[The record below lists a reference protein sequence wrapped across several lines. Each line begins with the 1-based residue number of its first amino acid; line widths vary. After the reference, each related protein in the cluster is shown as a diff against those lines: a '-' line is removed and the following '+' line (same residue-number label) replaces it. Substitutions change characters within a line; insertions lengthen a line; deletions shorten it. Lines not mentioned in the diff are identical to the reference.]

1 MRGYIL
7 GVVLGA
13 IMWALIIGAISSCAQ
28 RFRIGNGAY
37 MQNIRIESQDNCSNF
52 NGVKL
57 CPKENI

>member
-1 MRGYIL
+1 MKGYIL

-13 IMWALIIGAISSCAQ
+13 MMWALIIGAICSCAP
-28 RFRIGNGAY
+28 RYRIGNGVY
-37 MQNIRIESQDNCSNF
+37 MQNIKIESRECSNF

>member
-7 GVVLGA
+7 GAAMGVVL
-13 IMWALIIGAISSCAQ
+13 WALIIGAICSCTQ
-28 RFRIGNGAY
+28 RFPIGNGAY
-37 MQNIRIESQDNCSNF
+37 IQNIKIESRECSNF